1 MKVRIIPA
9 YIGWIGLTPDMK
21 GADLYHQSLKA
32 RGASVFNRNSLAI
45 KVLKRGLQIYPK
57 ARHFKFRNYLNNQ
70 SENIWILD
78 RIIKELIDRLE
89 YVYCYD
95 EIDEADIN
103 YYVNWHAF
111 KGSTSG
117 LDVAFFTHY
126 EPRSKQ
132 TFFDVARSMDHCIF
146 MSEKYRLE
154 MRELNIDTTSTIPL
168 GVDLALF
175 KPKLIL
181 GCVGSFSQNEV
192 RRERKG
198 YDMIQALRGLDWIDV
213 RITEGELNF
222 SELPDFY
229 RELDYVLIPSS
240 IEGGPMCVSESLACG
255 IPVIAPPDVGAISE
269 YDTGIINYTNGDFES
284 LKAVLVELYEKKLHL
299 RQSVEHLTWDNF
311 ATRHDELFR
320 WLTRNH

>member
-1 MKVRIIPA
+1 
-9 YIGWIGLTPDMK
+9 
-21 GADLYHQSLKA
+21 
-32 RGASVFNRNSLAI
+32 
-45 KVLKRGLQIYPK
+45 
-57 ARHFKFRNYLNNQ
+57 
-70 SENIWILD
+70 
-78 RIIKELIDRLE
+78 
-89 YVYCYD
+89 
-95 EIDEADIN
+95 
-103 YYVNWHAF
+103 
-111 KGSTSG
+111 
-117 LDVAFFTHY
+117 
-126 EPRSKQ
+126 
-132 TFFDVARSMDHCIF
+132 MDHCIF

-284 LKAVLVELYEKKLHL
+284 LKAVLVEMYEKKLHL